1 MLTCLLGYLA
11 EERGGEVE
19 TIGLSNWGAML
30 CSFQHRWGGH
40 LKLTK
45 VCIKSLSI
53 FGIEVWYFIY
63 REEEPSGVDG
73 FGRFHQSPVLFHL
86 RFDENKTT
94 VLSPRDLQVVLG
106 EEVCC
111 VKFGHKR
118 PLCPSDQHRASAWNV
133 KAMLREYFPPFN
145 LWIIWRKLPHK
156 LRKDWVGFN
165 LITCRFVR
173 LLVAD
178 LHPTLSSLKLIVRL
192 KWATHWVKQ
201 VKTDNTMHV

>member
-1 MLTCLLGYLA
+1 MGSTPKMDQGNRY
-11 EERGGEVE
+11 EIRQDKHWNGD
-19 TIGLSNWGAML
+19 I
-30 CSFQHRWGGH
+30 
-40 LKLTK
+40 
-45 VCIKSLSI
+45 
-53 FGIEVWYFIY
+53 WYFIY
-63 REEEPSGVDG
+63 REDEPSRVNG

-86 RFDENKTT
+86 RIRFDRSKTT
-94 VLSPRDLQVVLG
+94 GLSLESSWDLQVVLG

-133 KAMLREYFPPFN
+133 KVMLRVELLEYFPPFN

-178 LHPTLSSLKLIVRL
+178 LHPTLSGLKFIVSL
-192 KWATHWVKQ
+192 
-201 VKTDNTMHV
+201 